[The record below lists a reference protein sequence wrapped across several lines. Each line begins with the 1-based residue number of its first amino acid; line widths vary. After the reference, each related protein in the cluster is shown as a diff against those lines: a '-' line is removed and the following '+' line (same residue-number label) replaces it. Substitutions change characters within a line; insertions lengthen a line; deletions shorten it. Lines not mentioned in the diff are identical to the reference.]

1 MGLPVLQ
8 QLARDHDNMRRLLD
22 LLDSELAQVQEGDVA
37 DFELMRDIM
46 VYMTRYPDHTH
57 HPIEDLMFRR
67 WIEYDESARS
77 LASTLGR
84 EHRGLAE
91 KGEALADILAH
102 VVDGAMVSREEIE
115 TRARD
120 YGEFLR
126 YHMNVEDERA
136 FPGAGGAL
144 RDEDWAGIES
154 AFAEHED
161 PVFGPIVHDEFRDL
175 FERITRGA

>member
-1 MGLPVLQ
+1 MESPVLQ
-8 QLARDHDNMRRLLD
+8 QLARDHANMRLLLD
-22 LLDSELAQVQEGDVA
+22 LLDSELVRVQEGDVA

-67 WIEYDESARS
+67 WIEYDENARS
-77 LASTLGR
+77 LAGTLGR
-84 EHRGLAE
+84 EHRGLAQ

-120 YGEFLR
+120 YCEFLR
-126 YHMNVEDERA
+126 YHMDVEDERA
-136 FPGAGGAL
+136 FPGAGRAL
-144 RDEDWAGIES
+144 REVDWAGIVS

-175 FERITRGA
+175 FERVTGEI

>member
-1 MGLPVLQ
+1 MELPVLQ
-8 QLARDHDNMRRLLD
+8 QLARDHRNMRLLLD
-22 LLDSELAQVQEGDVA
+22 LLDSEILRVQEGDVA

-67 WIEYDESARS
+67 WIEHDENARGLTS
-77 LASTLGR
+77 MLGR
-84 EHRGLAE
+84 EHRGLAQ
-91 KGEALADILAH
+91 KGEALAEILAH

-120 YGEFLR
+120 YCEFLR
-126 YHMNVEDERA
+126 HHMSVEDDQA
-136 FPGAGGAL
+136 FPGAGRAL
-144 RDEDWAGIES
+144 REGDWAGIVN
-154 AFAEHED
+154 AFSEHED

-175 FERITRGA
+175 FERITRGD